1 LIAKDIAQ
9 SIINKL
15 KEKAGN
21 NSISYIDIRNKV
33 VEELKSRKQNLIAES
48 YAGYRKNR
56 VTSRSSTTT
65 NKYDS
70 KVYPSTKIHA
80 KQFAKDKDN
89 PSRRESKTD
98 LP

>member
-15 KEKAGN
+15 KEKAWN

-56 VTSRSSTTT
+56 VTSTSATT

-70 KVYPSTKIHA
+70 KVYPSTKTHA

-89 PSRRESKTD
+89 PSGRESKTD